1 MTEITSSDMVKAA
14 LDGGH
19 RDNTEGIAFIKKR
32 FGTDMRTQVFGRLK
46 RFLDEQRP
54 PTMPALATG
63 GALVNP
69 TPEVVAQAEPVA
81 TQNAVNPMV
90 ALAVTLRDLV
100 RDHGPQKVRDTL
112 EVVEALA
119 KD

>member
-14 LDGGH
+14 LDNGH
-19 RDNTEGIAFIKKR
+19 RDNNEGIAFIKKR
-32 FGTDMRTQVFGRLK
+32 FNTDMRTQVFGRLK

-54 PTMPALATG
+54 PTMPVATTG
-63 GALVNP
+63 GAMVNEERLAAIQP
-69 TPEVVAQAEPVA
+69 PINPVVSLA
-81 TQNAVNPMV
+81 V
-90 ALAVTLRDLV
+90 ALRNLL

-112 EVVEALA
+112 EVVEALT